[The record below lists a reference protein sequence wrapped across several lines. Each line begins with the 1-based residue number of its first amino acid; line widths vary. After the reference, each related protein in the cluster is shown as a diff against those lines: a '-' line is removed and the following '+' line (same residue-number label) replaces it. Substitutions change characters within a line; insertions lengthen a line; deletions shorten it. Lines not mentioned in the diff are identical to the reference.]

1 MAEKQYPGAGSAGQD
16 AAWEATVQAAA
27 AAFSYPPTP
36 DVAGAVVRRLA
47 PGHARLPAAV
57 PDRRRRPV
65 PVFAILAALAIL
77 LAGLLAVPQV
87 RAAVVDV
94 LRIGAVRIF
103 LVAPT
108 PPPAPVPSATPP
120 GPSTRPRSQG
130 TQGAGSVA
138 PSETPAPPAT
148 TPRAVTPTR
157 SATPA
162 PLGSVLDLAGET
174 TLVDA
179 QRAVTFTLRLPA
191 YPPDLGAP
199 GHVFVQD
206 LIGPFVVL
214 VWMEPAH
221 PDTVHPDVVRLSLYE
236 MSPSSYIAK
245 IAPTVIQE
253 TQVNGLPAIWASGP
267 YFLLSRN
274 GNADVRRLVEG
285 ETLIW
290 TENSVTYRLETNLS
304 LAEARGIAESLR

>member
-1 MAEKQYPGAGSAGQD
+1 VHD
-16 AAWEATVQAAA
+16 
-27 AAFSYPPTP
+27 
-36 DVAGAVVRRLA
+36 
-47 PGHARLPAAV
+47 
-57 PDRRRRPV
+57 RRRPV
-65 PVFAILAALAIL
+65 PVFGILAALAIL

-87 RAAVVDV
+87 RAAVLDV

-108 PPPAPVPSATPP
+108 PPPAPAPSATPP
-120 GPSTRPRSQG
+120 GPSTPPPSQG

-138 PSETPAPPAT
+138 PSATPPPPAT

-214 VWMEPAH
+214 VWMEPAR
-221 PDTVHPDVVRLSLYE
+221 PDAVHPDAVHPDAVRLSLYE

-245 IAPTVIQE
+245 IAPTLIQE

-290 TENSVTYRLETNLS
+290 TENSVTYRLETNVS
-304 LAEARGIAESLR
+304 LAEARRIAQSLR

>member
-1 MAEKQYPGAGSAGQD
+1 MAEKQYPGAGSAGHD

-36 DVAGAVVRRLA
+36 DLAAAVVRRLA
-47 PGHARLPAAV
+47 AGYARLPAAV
-57 PDRRRRPV
+57 PDRRRPA

-108 PPPAPVPSATPP
+108 PPPAPAPSATPP
-120 GPSTRPRSQG
+120 GPSTRPPSQG
-130 TQGAGSVA
+130 TQGAGSA
-138 PSETPAPPAT
+138 ALSETPAPPAT
-148 TPRAVTPTR
+148 TPLAVTPTR
-157 SATPA
+157 SATLA
-162 PLGSVLDLAGET
+162 PLSSVLDLAGET

-179 QRAVTFTLRLPA
+179 QQAVTFTLRLPA
-191 YPPDLGAP
+191 YPSDLGAP

-214 VWMEPAH
+214 VWMEPAR
-221 PDTVHPDVVRLSLYE
+221 PDAVHPDAVRLSLYE

-245 IAPTVIQE
+245 IAPTLIQE

-285 ETLIW
+285 DTLIW

-304 LAEARGIAESLR
+304 LAEARRIAQSLR